1 MLQSRKSTSENETE
15 SASASEDADIGAD
28 AGPYARIQSA
38 IAFLCDRRAD
48 QPSLAE
54 VAAHVGQSPFHF
66 QRLFHRWAGVSPKRF
81 VQFLTL
87 EHAKE
92 SLRASA
98 TVLDAAYAAGL
109 SGPSRLHD
117 LFVALE
123 AATPGEYRAGGAG
136 LSIRWGVGDSPF
148 GRCFLAVTARGIT
161 MLGFLSPPGADGE
174 ATSLG
179 DAQRALRDTWPQ
191 ADIQRDDATAAPWLR
206 RVFNH
211 RSRAGDGD
219 RLSLFVRG
227 TPFQLTVWRAL
238 LAIPPGRLTTYG
250 DLARAVGRPGAARAV
265 GNAVGANPI
274 SWLIPCHRV
283 IRGLGTFGHYRW
295 GRPRKVSMLAWEA
308 AREAA
313 QSHSPP

>member
-1 MLQSRKSTSENETE
+1 MLQPSERSEP
-15 SASASEDADIGAD
+15 SAIDSEDSDADGAD
-28 AGPYARIQSA
+28 DDEGGAYARIQSA
-38 IAFLCDRRAD
+38 ITFLTDRRAD

-81 VQFLTL
+81 LQFLTV

-117 LFVALE
+117 LFVTLE
-123 AATPGEYRAGGAG
+123 AATPGEFRAGGAG
-136 LSIRWGVGDSPF
+136 LDIRWGVGDSPF
-148 GRCFLAVTARGIT
+148 GRCFMAVTERGIAL
-161 MLGFLSPPGADGE
+161 LGFLSEAGGDGE
-174 ATSLG
+174 ARSLG
-179 DAQRALRDTWPQ
+179 DARRALGDTWPR
-191 ADIQRDDATAAPWLR
+191 AGIRRDDAATAPWLR
-206 RVFNH
+206 RVFSE
-211 RSRAGDGD
+211 RSRAAGDD
-219 RLSLFVRG
+219 ARLSLFVRG

-238 LAIPPGRLTTYG
+238 LAIPPGQLTTYG
-250 DLARAVGRPGAARAV
+250 ALARAVGRPGAARAV

-295 GRPRKVSMLAWEA
+295 GRPRKISMLAWEA
-308 AREAA
+308 ARAA
-313 QSHSPP
+313 ER